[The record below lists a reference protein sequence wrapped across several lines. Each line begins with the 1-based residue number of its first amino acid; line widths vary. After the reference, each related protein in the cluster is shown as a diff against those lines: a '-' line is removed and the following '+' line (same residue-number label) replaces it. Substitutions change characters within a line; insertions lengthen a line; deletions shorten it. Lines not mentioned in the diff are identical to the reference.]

1 MFEVEEEYY
10 PHQCLALMGVD
21 LLVGVVEGVDLLVV
35 VVGVVEDIVGEGK
48 LLEGDNLLEAIVEE
62 ELWVLKLQLV
72 HRMNH

>member
-1 MFEVEEEYY
+1 M
-10 PHQCLALMGVD
+10 
-21 LLVGVVEGVDLLVV
+21 DLLVV

-72 HRMNH
+72 HRMNHWPFQYDLKKMKK